1 MRFRRIPMK
10 PPVPARGHR
19 LRCALV
25 VLAAALGSSAAAPAV
40 AQPAA
45 PPPSPAPLAHGLFSD
60 VRVHRTALVARQFV
74 LLLTAGTVP
83 DARER
88 AMLRTLV
95 DAGAMVAT
103 VPFAP
108 FYRRLAAQ
116 DGRCTYGPGAFEN
129 LARYLQAYEHVPGY
143 LLPTVAGA
151 DRMGSYVHTLLVQ
164 APAGT
169 FAAGLALAPRPLAL
183 APPPC
188 VSQAAAAGSPG
199 ASGALGASPG
209 TPWIVVPASSAAT
222 SGGASDPMAQ
232 FGQAFRRI
240 AGQQPALGAPPS
252 ELGGLPIVEVP
263 VEQPGKRF
271 VVLLS
276 GDGGWAGID
285 KSLGNAFAARGVPVA
300 GVDSLRYFWSA
311 RTPDELAADLDR
323 VIRYYAAHWGRGD
336 VLLVGYSQG
345 ADVLPFA
352 LNRLPAA
359 TRASVRLTA
368 LLGPGQKAA
377 FEFHVSNWIGPG
389 GDRPIAPEA
398 LKLAAADTLC
408 IYGLEEKD
416 SLCPELAPGHARVE
430 PLKGGHHFGGDYDA
444 LAGLILDAMPR

>member
-1 MRFRRIPMK
+1 
-10 PPVPARGHR
+10 
-19 LRCALV
+19 
-25 VLAAALGSSAAAPAV
+25 
-40 AQPAA
+40 
-45 PPPSPAPLAHGLFSD
+45 
-60 VRVHRTALVARQFV
+60 
-74 LLLTAGTVP
+74 
-83 DARER
+83 
-88 AMLRTLV
+88 AMLRTMV

-129 LARYLQAYEHVPGY
+129 LARYLQAYEQVPGY

-151 DRMGSYVHTLLVQ
+151 DRMASYVHTLLLQ

-169 FAAGLALAPRPLAL
+169 FAAGLALAPRPLSL
-183 APPPC
+183 EPPPC
-188 VSQAAAAGSPG
+188 GPQAPVAGSPG
-199 ASGALGASPG
+199 ASGARGAAPA
-209 TPWIVVPASSAAT
+209 TPWITVPASRAAA
-222 SGGASDPMAQ
+222 SGGALDPMAE
-232 FGQAFRRI
+232 FGSAFRRI
-240 AGQQPALGAPPS
+240 AGQQAALGAPPS

-263 VEQPGKRF
+263 VEQPGQRF

-323 VIRYYAAHWGRGD
+323 IIRYYSAHWSRGE

-444 LAGLILDAMPR
+444 LAGLILDATPR